1 MRPILLNRIIVF
13 SILVTN
19 RSLKR
24 LKIIRTNE
32 FREFQ
37 SHFFTVQLDYKKS
50 RMRIDSKMFYLAK
63 GYMQLSERKFNM
75 QSFFVFCFLLFVSG
89 VFDFMNNIKCR
100 Y

>member
-1 MRPILLNRIIVF
+1 MRPILLNNIILF
-13 SILVTN
+13 SILVTI

-37 SHFFTVQLDYKKS
+37 SHFFTVQLDYKKG
-50 RMRIDSKMFYLAK
+50 RMRIDSKMFYSAK